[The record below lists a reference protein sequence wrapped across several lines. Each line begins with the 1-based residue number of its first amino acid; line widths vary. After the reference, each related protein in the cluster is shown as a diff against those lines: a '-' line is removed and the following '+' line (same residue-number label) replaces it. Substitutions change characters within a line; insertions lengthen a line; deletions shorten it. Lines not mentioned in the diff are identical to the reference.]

1 MAADKPADKPA
12 DGNGNNNGDGA
23 DQAVEVLARLFAV
36 IESRRGA
43 DPGASYTAKLLA
55 GGPREIAR
63 KLGEEALETM
73 IEGLEGDRDKLVS
86 ESADL
91 IYHLL
96 VLWAD
101 AGITPEKVWHELARR
116 EGVSG
121 LDEKAARDD

>member
-1 MAADKPADKPA
+1 MTPDRPA
-12 DGNGNNNGDGA
+12 DGNGNNDGDGT

-43 DPGASYTAKLLA
+43 DPEASYTAKLLE
-55 GGPREIAR
+55 GGPRVIAR

-73 IEGLEGDRDKLVS
+73 LEGLEGDRDKLVR

-91 IYHLL
+91 IYHLM
-96 VLWAD
+96 VMWAD
-101 AGITPEKVWHELARR
+101 AGIAPEEVWRELARR

-121 LDEKAARDD
+121 LAEKAARDG

>member
-1 MAADKPADKPA
+1 MPQ
-12 DGNGNNNGDGA
+12 DGNGDNDSPDR

-36 IESRRGA
+36 IESRRGG
-43 DPGASYTAKLLA
+43 DPDASYTAKLLA
-55 GGPREIAR
+55 GGPRAIAR

-73 IEGLEGDRDKLVS
+73 IEGLEGDRDKLVG

-101 AGITPEKVWHELARR
+101 AGIAPEEVWRELARR
-116 EGVSG
+116 EGISG
-121 LDEKAARDD
+121 LAEKAARDG

>member
-1 MAADKPADKPA
+1 MPQ
-12 DGNGNNNGDGA
+12 DGNGDNGGDGTG
-23 DQAVEVLARLFAV
+23 QAVEVLARLFAV

-43 DPGASYTAKLLA
+43 DPDTSYTAKLLA
-55 GGPREIAR
+55 GGPRTIAR

-73 IEGLEGDRDKLVS
+73 LEGLGGDRDKLVR

-91 IYHLL
+91 IYHLM

-101 AGITPEKVWHELARR
+101 AGIAPEEVWRELARR

-121 LDEKAARDD
+121 LAEKAARDN